1 MTPRPYP
8 KQDRKHVVDA
18 GRDKILAAAAEVLN
32 LDDLGAFSL
41 DAVARRAG
49 VTRMTVYNHFGS
61 KGVLLG
67 EVFDLLVE
75 RDAFSG
81 MPTVFEAKDLGGAL
95 DALVGMLG
103 RFYDDN
109 RQLMLKMV
117 GVAGLDPDLDKVLLE
132 KNLRRRRGIEAI
144 LAQFGAPKSPAVD
157 RSELVNT
164 LDVLLSF
171 HTFNSLAGPDR
182 TPLEVVPHV
191 RRMIRGILGAPAKPT
206 PKRTPKRER

>member
-8 KQDRKHVVDA
+8 KGERKHLVDA
-18 GRDKILAAAAEVLN
+18 GRDRIIAAASEVLN
-32 LDDLGAFSL
+32 LDDLAAFSL

-81 MPTVFEAKDLGGAL
+81 MPALFEAKDLGAAL
-95 DALVGMLG
+95 DGLVGILG

-132 KNLRRRRGIEAI
+132 KNQRRRRGIEAI
-144 LAQFGAPKSPAVD
+144 LGKFGAPKQPAVE

-182 TPLEVVPHV
+182 TPAQVVAHV
-191 RRMIRGILGAPAKPT
+191 RGMIRGILGIRARRRPA
-206 PKRTPKRER
+206 RG

>member
-1 MTPRPYP
+1 MTPRPYA
-8 KQDRKHVVDA
+8 KVQRKHVVDA
-18 GRDKILAAAAEVLN
+18 GRDRILAAASEVLN
-32 LDDLGAFSL
+32 LDDLDAFSL

-61 KGVLLG
+61 KGILLG

-81 MPTVFEAKDLGGAL
+81 MPALFEAENLGAAL
-95 DALVGMLG
+95 DGLVGILG
-103 RFYDDN
+103 RFYGDN
-109 RQLMLKMV
+109 RALMLKMV
-117 GVAGLDPDLDKVLLE
+117 GAAGLDADLDKVLLE
-132 KNLRRRRGIEAI
+132 KNMRRRRGIEAI
-144 LAQFGAPKSPAVD
+144 LAKYGRPKRAAVE

-182 TPLEVVPHV
+182 TPNEVVPQV
-191 RRMIRGILGAPAKPT
+191 RRMIRGILGTPANPT
-206 PKRTPKRER
+206 RKR

>member
-8 KQDRKHVVDA
+8 KRERQHVVDA

-32 LDDLGAFSL
+32 LDDVGAFSV

-61 KGVLLG
+61 KGGLLG

-75 RDAFSG
+75 RDAFGG
-81 MPTVFEAKDLGGAL
+81 MPALFEAKDLGGAL
-95 DALVGMLG
+95 DAFVGMLG

-109 RQLMLKMV
+109 RALMLKIV
-117 GVAGLDPDLDKVLLE
+117 GAAGLDADLDKVMFE
-132 KNLRRRRGIEAI
+132 KNLRRRRGLEAI
-144 LAQFGAPKSPAVD
+144 LARFGAPKRPAVD

-171 HTFNSLAGPDR
+171 HTFNSLAGPKR
-182 TPLEVVPHV
+182 TPTEVVPHV
-191 RRMIRGILGAPAKPT
+191 RGMIRGILGGAAKPA
-206 PKRTPKRER
+206 RRR

>member
-8 KQDRKHVVDA
+8 KGDRTHAVDA
-18 GRDKILAAAAEVLN
+18 GRDRIIAAAAEVLN
-32 LDDLGAFSL
+32 LDDVGAFSL

-81 MPTVFEAKDLGGAL
+81 MPALFEAKDLGAAL
-95 DALVGMLG
+95 DGFVAMLG

-109 RQLMLKMV
+109 RQLMLKMAAV
-117 GVAGLDPDLDKVLLE
+117 IGFDPDLDKVFHE

-144 LAQFGAPKSPAVD
+144 LAKFGAPKRPAVD
-157 RSELVNT
+157 RSEIVDT

-182 TPLEVVPHV
+182 TPAEVVPHV
-191 RRMIRGILGAPAKPT
+191 RRMIRGVLGVAGKTAR
-206 PKRTPKRER
+206 KRAR

>member
-1 MTPRPYP
+1 MTPPPYP
-8 KQDRKHVVDA
+8 KGERKHPVDA

-81 MPTVFEAKDLGGAL
+81 MPALFEAKDLGGAL
-95 DALVGMLG
+95 DGFVAMLG

-109 RQLMLKMV
+109 RQLMLKMAAV
-117 GVAGLDPDLDKVLLE
+117 IGLDPDLDKVFHS

-144 LAQFGAPKSPAVD
+144 LAKFGAPKRPAVD

-182 TPLEVVPHV
+182 TPAEVVPHV
-191 RRMIRGILGAPAKPT
+191 RRMIGGVLGVAAKPVR
-206 PKRTPKRER
+206 KRSR

>member
-8 KQDRKHVVDA
+8 KRERKHVVDA
-18 GRDKILAAAAEVLN
+18 GRDKILVAAAEVLN

-81 MPTVFEAKDLGGAL
+81 MPAVFETKDLGAGL

-144 LAQFGAPKSPAVD
+144 LAHFGAPKTPAVD

-171 HTFNSLAGPDR
+171 HTFNSLAGPAR
-182 TPLEVVPHV
+182 TPAEVVPHV
-191 RRMIRGILGAPAKPT
+191 RRMIRGILGVSRPR
-206 PKRTPKRER
+206 KRSTAQS

>member
-18 GRDKILAAAAEVLN
+18 GRDRILAAAGEVLN

-81 MPTVFEAKDLGGAL
+81 MPTVFEASDLGAAFDG
-95 DALVGMLG
+95 LVGMLG

-117 GVAGLDPDLDKVLLE
+117 GVVGRDPDLDKVFAE
-132 KNLRRRRGIEAI
+132 KNLRRRRAIEGVI
-144 LAQFGAPKSPAVD
+144 KHFGAPKRPAVE

-171 HTFNSLAGPDR
+171 HTFNSLAGP
-182 TPLEVVPHV
+182 
-191 RRMIRGILGAPAKPT
+191 
-206 PKRTPKRER
+206 

>member
-1 MTPRPYP
+1 MTSRPYP
-8 KQDRKHVVDA
+8 KGERKHVVDA
-18 GRDKILAAAAEVLN
+18 GRDRILAAASEVLN
-32 LDDLGAFSL
+32 LDDLDAFSL

-61 KGVLLG
+61 KGILLG

-81 MPTVFEAKDLGGAL
+81 MPALFEAKDLGAAL
-95 DALVGMLG
+95 DGLVGILG
-103 RFYDDN
+103 RFYGDN
-109 RQLMLKMV
+109 RALMLKMV
-117 GVAGLDPDLDKVLLE
+117 GAAGLDADLDKVFLE

-144 LAQFGAPKSPAVD
+144 LAKYGAPKHPAVE

-182 TPLEVVPHV
+182 TLAEVAPHV
-191 RRMIRGILGAPAKPT
+191 RGMIRGIIGDATKPAR
-206 PKRTPKRER
+206 KRIRKA